1 MGELSVVEVLDKSIE
16 KYSSR
21 KELQNLT
28 DNALKLTVS
37 GPKDEAGY
45 KVAKEALGVMVKART
60 SQDKVRAEIK
70 APALAFGKKVDAEYK
85 EREAIL
91 SPGESH
97 LKEQCAIV
105 EEYEKKRAEEAERKR
120 LERIDERKKL
130 IFSFNPVVTETGYVV
145 SDVLVTL
152 NDIDDAEDAFF
163 NGLAEKMRLAAI
175 DKKEKD
181 AELAAKLARLEEL
194 EKKDSAQPEVI
205 AFTGGGVVDA
215 YPPQGTI
222 STQYP
227 TTETPSLR
235 TYPATPSQSF
245 VKNEYFDVSNLDTR
259 GKIVDMLAT
268 ICRSL
273 GSRGYISSSSGKAIV
288 YDEAFIALRKMAR
301 LQD

>member
-91 SPGESH
+91 SPGEVH
-97 LKEQCAIV
+97 LKAQCAIV

-130 IFSFNPVVTETGYVV
+130 IFSFNPTVTETGYVI

-152 NDIDDAEDAFF
+152 NDIDDAEDAYFD
-163 NGLAEKMRLAAI
+163 GLAEKMRLASI
-175 DKKEKD
+175 EKKKKD
-181 AELAAKLARLEEL
+181 DELTAKLARLEEL
-194 EKKDSAQPEVI
+194 ERKESPSNQTNTFVAGGTVDVNPKWNTTNPESIYV
-205 AFTGGGVVDA
+205 
-215 YPPQGTI
+215 Y
-222 STQYP
+222 
-227 TTETPSLR
+227 E
-235 TYPATPSQSF
+235 
-245 VKNEYFDVSNLDTR
+245 EEFDVSNLDSR
-259 GKIVDMLAT
+259 GKIVEMLAR
-268 ICRSL
+268 ICHSID
-273 GSRGYISSSSGKAIV
+273 GSGFVGISGRKINEHS
-288 YDEAFIALRKMAR
+288 AFIALRKIAR

>member
-120 LERIDERKKL
+120 LERIYERKKL
-130 IFSFNPVVTETGYVV
+130 IFSFNPVVTETGFVV
-145 SDVLVTL
+145 SDVLVTMT
-152 NDIDDAEDAFF
+152 DIDDAEDVFF

-205 AFTGGGVVDA
+205 ASTGGGIVDA
-215 YPPQGTI
+215 YPKQETVV
-222 STQYP
+222 STA
-227 TTETPSLR
+227 SR
-235 TYPATPSQSF
+235 TYPVTPSEAF
-245 VKNEYFDVSNLDTR
+245 VEVFDVSNLDTR